1 MPPLLSE
8 IAMHTGSE
16 ALLQMLIDAGVKY
29 LFGNP
34 GTTELPLMDALA
46 AEPRLRYVL
55 GLQEVPVMAMAD
67 GYAQASRSV
76 AVVNLHIS
84 CGLGNAMG
92 MLYNAWQEGTP
103 LIVTAGQQDRRIM
116 FEEPVLWSDMV
127 QVARPWTKWACEV
140 QRLADLPS
148 AVRRALQVAV
158 TPPTGPV
165 FLSIPLDVQMEQA
178 ELDLSLGTPL
188 ATEVRPPLEAVRQAC
203 EVLATAQRPAILAG
217 SRVTEA
223 DAVAELV
230 RLAELLGAPVFSE
243 CGTSHGRIPFPTDH
257 PLAAGNLPLWSPEV
271 HPLLAQHDVL
281 LAAGL
286 NVLRQYLYHE
296 PPPIPPGVQL
306 VHVDQNPF
314 ELGKNYPLAAGVWG
328 HLRPALAELATSLEQ
343 AVSPAFREAARQRIE
358 AQAEKQRAARA
369 SLQAEIERQRSER
382 PLAPVVAM
390 GAIAAALPENV
401 AVVEEAVT
409 TTNNVLERLGAIR
422 RPDGYFAHR
431 GWALGWGLGCALG
444 VRLAWP
450 DRPVLAILGEGAAM
464 YGIQGLW
471 TAARYQ
477 IPVTFVIC
485 NNGQYQILKTGA
497 RGLNLPQAMA
507 GNFVGQDL
515 GQPEIDFV
523 ALARSLGVEA
533 MWVDDPDQL
542 AAAVRESLAG
552 DRPRVIEVPIRRQLP
567 DKITS

>member
-1 MPPLLSE
+1 MP
-8 IAMHTGSE
+8 TGSE

-29 LFGNP
+29 IFGNP

-46 AEPRLRYVL
+46 AEPRLNYVL

-67 GYAQASRSV
+67 GYAQAARSV

-103 LIVTAGQQDRRIM
+103 LIVTAGQQDRRIA

-127 QVARPWTKWACEV
+127 RLARPWTKWACEV
-140 QRLADLPS
+140 TRLADLPS
-148 AVRRALQVAV
+148 AVRRAFQVAL

-165 FLSIPLDVQMEQA
+165 FLSLPLDVQMEQA
-178 ELDLSLGTPL
+178 ELDLSLGAPL
-188 ATEVRPPLEAVRQAC
+188 ATEVRPPLSALRQAS
-203 EVLATAQRPAILAG
+203 EVLASAQRPVILAG

-223 DAVAELV
+223 GAIAELV
-230 RLAELLGAPVFSE
+230 RLAELLGAPVYSE

-257 PLAAGNLPLWSPEV
+257 PLAAGTLPLWSPEV
-271 HPLLAQHDVL
+271 HQLLSEHDVIM
-281 LAAGL
+281 AAGL

-296 PPPIPPGVQL
+296 PPPIPPGVRL

-328 HLRPALAELATSLEQ
+328 HLRPALDELATLLGE
-343 AVSPAFREAARQRIE
+343 AVSPQFREAARQRTE
-358 AQAEKQRAARA
+358 TQAARQQA
-369 SLQAEIERQRSER
+369 DRDALLAEIERERSAR

-390 GAIAAALPENV
+390 GAIAAALPADV

-422 RPDGYFAHR
+422 RPDGYFGHR

-450 DRPVLAILGEGAAM
+450 ARPVLAILGEGAAM

-471 TAARYQ
+471 TAARYC
-477 IPVTFVIC
+477 IPVTVVIC
-485 NNGQYQILKTGA
+485 NNGQYQILKAGA

-507 GNFVGQDL
+507 GQFVGQDL

-523 ALARSLGVEA
+523 ALAQSMGVEA
-533 MWVDDPDQL
+533 ARVEAPDEL
-542 AAAVRESLAG
+542 TAAVRESLAG
-552 DRPRVIEVPIRRQLP
+552 DRPRLIEVPIRREVP
-567 DKITS
+567 NKITS